1 MYMKQIKRGTVH
13 EMKIIT
19 HNFVCRKNN
28 LPLVILKKKRLCQM
42 DYAPLHYMKK
52 QKACQMNYV
61 PFAKPFSVVFTK
73 GLFMG

>member
-28 LPLVILKKKRLCQM
+28 LPLVLLKEKKQLYQM
-42 DYAPLHYMKK
+42 DYAPLH
-52 QKACQMNYV
+52 
-61 PFAKPFSVVFTK
+61 
-73 GLFMG
+73 